1 MSHICKNYTTDGGD
15 KTVIGGTLEIKEGA
29 TVTGLSADP
38 LTAATADTLG
48 GIKVGAG
55 LSISDGVLSVTTPLT
70 PAGNMEE
77 SEAEELAELVEAF
90 NTLLAKLK
98 AAGLMTADE

>member
-55 LSISDGVLSVTTPLT
+55 LSI
-70 PAGNMEE
+70 
-77 SEAEELAELVEAF
+77 
-90 NTLLAKLK
+90 
-98 AAGLMTADE
+98 